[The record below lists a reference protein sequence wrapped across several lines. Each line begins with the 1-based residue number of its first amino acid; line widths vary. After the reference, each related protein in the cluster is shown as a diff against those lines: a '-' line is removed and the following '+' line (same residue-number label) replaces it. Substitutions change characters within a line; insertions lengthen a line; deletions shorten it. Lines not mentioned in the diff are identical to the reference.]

1 MYKIMVL
8 WLLAG
13 TFLQAVER
21 SEGEWGFAI
30 ASWII
35 LVLAAPLTMTWVLL
49 AKIFH
54 AVRRGA

>member
-1 MYKIMVL
+1 MVL

-13 TFLQAVER
+13 TSLQAVER